1 MNGIKSDTFGTTSD
15 KLDSLYKEPF
25 SISNLLIMTIMNI
38 LSPDKISIMPTLGH
52 GLCPFS

>member
-1 MNGIKSDTFGTTSD
+1 MNGIKSDIIGIMSD
-15 KLDSLYKEPF
+15 KLDSLSKEPF